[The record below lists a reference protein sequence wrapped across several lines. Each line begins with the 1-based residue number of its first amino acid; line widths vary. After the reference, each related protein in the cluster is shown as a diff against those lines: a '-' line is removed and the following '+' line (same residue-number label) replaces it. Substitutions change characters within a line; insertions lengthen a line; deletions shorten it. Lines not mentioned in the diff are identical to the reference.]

1 MTEEFKIIQ
10 DKLNIANKK
19 TLKQLLANKELCS
32 EIIKRDVISEKELVQ
47 MYDVPLSYLKGL
59 KRRRD
64 ISYFNSK
71 GQLNVS
77 EQGTKYFYFLDE
89 VQNLMSYNITYNE
102 SFVFRYN
109 LMNKVVLGFAKDLL
123 SEREADILSMLFK
136 DNMSLDDIS
145 EKIFLTRV
153 RTIQLLNKA
162 TNRIIYRINQLEKMY
177 NLSNDALSLRTENEL
192 LRKQNK
198 ELYMKFLRNQEL
210 NDLKSNTNVQ
220 HFLKYGYDI
229 KDLKMSYLDF
239 DLSVRT
245 LNCLKLAD
253 ILTLEDLLV
262 YKKSDLMKFRNFG
275 KKSLDELC
283 DWLEE
288 KYNWVLE

>member
-10 DKLNIANKK
+10 DKLKIANKK

-109 LMNKVVLGFAKDLL
+109 LMNKVVLGFAKELL
-123 SEREADILSMLFK
+123 SEREANILTMLFK

-145 EKIFLTRV
+145 EEIILTRV

-198 ELYMKFLRNQEL
+198 ELYRKFLRNQEL

-275 KKSLDELC
+275 KTSLNELC
-283 DWLEE
+283 DWLED
-288 KYNWVLE
+288 KYNWVLK

>member
-10 DKLNIANKK
+10 DKLKIANKK

-109 LMNKVVLGFAKDLL
+109 LMNKVVLGFAKELL
-123 SEREADILSMLFK
+123 SEREANILTMLFK

-145 EKIFLTRV
+145 EKIYITRV
-153 RTIQLLNKA
+153 RTTQLLNKA

-198 ELYMKFLRNQEL
+198 ELYRKFLRNQEL

-275 KKSLDELC
+275 KTSLNELC
-283 DWLEE
+283 DWLED
-288 KYNWVLE
+288 KYNWVLK

>member
-10 DKLNIANKK
+10 DKLKIANKK

-109 LMNKVVLGFAKDLL
+109 LMNKVVLGFAKELL
-123 SEREADILSMLFK
+123 SEREANILTMLFK

-145 EKIFLTRV
+145 EEIILTRV

-198 ELYMKFLRNQEL
+198 ELYRKFLRNQEL

-275 KKSLDELC
+275 KTSLNELC

-288 KYNWVLE
+288 KYNWVLK

>member
-109 LMNKVVLGFAKDLL
+109 LMNKVVLGFAKELL
-123 SEREADILSMLFK
+123 SEREANILTMLFK

-145 EKIFLTRV
+145 EEIILTRV

-198 ELYMKFLRNQEL
+198 ELYRKFLRNQEL

-275 KKSLDELC
+275 KTSLNELC
-283 DWLEE
+283 DWLED
-288 KYNWVLE
+288 KYNWVLK

>member
-89 VQNLMSYNITYNE
+89 VKNLMSYNITYNE

-109 LMNKVVLGFAKDLL
+109 LMNKVVLGFAKELL
-123 SEREADILSMLFK
+123 SEREANILTMLFK

-145 EKIFLTRV
+145 EEIILTRV

-198 ELYMKFLRNQEL
+198 ELYRKFLRNQEL

-229 KDLKMSYLDF
+229 KDLKMSYMDF

-275 KKSLDELC
+275 KTSLNELC
-283 DWLEE
+283 DWLED
-288 KYNWVLE
+288 KYNWVLK